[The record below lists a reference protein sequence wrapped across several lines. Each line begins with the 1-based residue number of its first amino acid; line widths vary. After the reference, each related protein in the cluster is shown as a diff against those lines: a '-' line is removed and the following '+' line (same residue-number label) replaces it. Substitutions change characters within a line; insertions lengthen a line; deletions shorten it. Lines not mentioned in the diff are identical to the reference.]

1 MSYSVTIFEFLSGL
15 LLSLAYQ
22 ALITA
27 AQDIPGV
34 ISDSGSRIMKE
45 DAVLH
50 ATVLP
55 EKAIDRG
62 QYFYGAKRP
71 PRAILSLLPYSPSG

>member
-22 ALITA
+22 ALIAA

-34 ISDSGSRIMKE
+34 ISDSGSNE
-45 DAVLH
+45 
-50 ATVLP
+50 
-55 EKAIDRG
+55 
-62 QYFYGAKRP
+62 
-71 PRAILSLLPYSPSG
+71 